1 MSSLFLKKL
10 FFLQKG
16 EREMILHS
24 SYLIFFFFLFPSHY
38 HSCLK
43 LSDVNQ
49 VWPSLYFLSKNMW
62 WPEKSPLWPPSNHS
76 YAFFFS
82 YIDMI
87 LKEMKRKIFLQSS
100 TYLSIFRY
108 IFLHRKHS
116 CEFLSFHE
124 TFYCDTDNVT
134 ALALSRGKVICC
146 WEIMWRVPVGCLFR
160 ANAFQTQWQSLRV
173 PRIPAKIKPLGE
185 EHKYFIELAGR

>member
-24 SYLIFFFFLFPSHY
+24 SYLIFFFFFVPVTLSFVFKTIRCQPGVAIFVFSLQEY
-38 HSCLK
+38 VMTREISIVASLK
-43 LSDVNQ
+43 PQLCI
-49 VWPSLYFLSKNMW
+49 
-62 WPEKSPLWPPSNHS
+62 
-76 YAFFFS
+76 FFS

-146 WEIMWRVPVGCLFR
+146 WEIMWRVLVGCLFR